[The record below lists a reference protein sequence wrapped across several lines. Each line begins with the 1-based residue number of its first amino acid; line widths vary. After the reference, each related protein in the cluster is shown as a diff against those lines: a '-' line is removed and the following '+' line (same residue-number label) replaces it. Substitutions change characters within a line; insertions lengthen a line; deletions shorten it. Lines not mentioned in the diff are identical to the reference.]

1 MSTALVRMSGEKQ
14 SNALTMYDRISDP
27 IAFMTQVGEVFFRT
41 AVAGVKSQQ
50 EGQLLAL
57 VCLMENKSP
66 FEINREF
73 HLMDGKLTMRA
84 DAMLSRFRM
93 LGGKHQWVKDGA
105 DGVEAELHL
114 TLDGKTTTVKY
125 SMAEARAAGYVKKG
139 GAWEKNP
146 GNMLRA
152 RCSSNGVRMVAPEVI
167 SGYYTP
173 EEMEDET
180 GTSAVPATRS
190 SKPKA
195 DVVPAATVPAATT
208 PVVTTT
214 PEPVTEAAFE
224 PVAETTPAATPT
236 VTAPE
241 PVATTPVATDAA
253 APPANDSAAKEL
265 ILAVEARDNLVKFLA
280 SAGIAPEALE
290 SQLRAANPKF
300 VSLDHLSSTACN
312 GLLNN
317 LRAQLKK

>member
-1 MSTALVRMSGEKQ
+1 MSTALARVAEQPSG
-14 SNALTMYDRISDP
+14 ALTMYDRISDP
-27 IAFMTQVGEVFFRT
+27 ISFMTQVGEVFFRT

-73 HLMDGKLTMRA
+73 HLMDGKLAMRA
-84 DAMLSRFRM
+84 DAMLARFRM
-93 LGGKHQWVKDGA
+93 LGGKHMWLKDGS
-105 DGVEAELHL
+105 DGIEAELQL
-114 TLDGKTTTVKY
+114 MLDGTATVVRF
-125 SMAEARAAGYVKKG
+125 SMAEAKAAGYVRKG
-139 GAWEKNP
+139 SNWEKNP

-180 GTSAVPATRS
+180 GTPSPAPAKA
-190 SKPKA
+190 SKPKTEPA
-195 DVVPAATVPAATT
+195 PAAVTTTVATTTAT
-208 PVVTTT
+208 PVVA
-214 PEPVTEAAFE
+214 EPVTEAVFE
-224 PVAETTPAATPT
+224 PAAEVTTATTVAKS
-236 VTAPE
+236 E
-241 PVATTPVATDAA
+241 PVATTATTSAAEVAATAA
-253 APPANDSAAKEL
+253 SDSAAKEL

-290 SQLRAANPKF
+290 SQLRGANPKF
-300 VSLDHLSSTACN
+300 VSLDSLSAAACN